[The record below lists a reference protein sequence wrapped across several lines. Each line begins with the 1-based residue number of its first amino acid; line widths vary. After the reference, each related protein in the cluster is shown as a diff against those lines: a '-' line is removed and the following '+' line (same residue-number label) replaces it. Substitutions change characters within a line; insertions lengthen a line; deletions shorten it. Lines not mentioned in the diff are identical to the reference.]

1 MVTSQANSTRKGDS
15 LFKIAS
21 QHAEFDL
28 KKINKSNFSKFS
40 GYDFF
45 LHQEETTKTGWSLI
59 LGHVIV
65 MFILTMKL
73 SLTKFLFL

>member
-21 QHAEFDL
+21 QQAEFDL

-45 LHQEETTKTGWSLI
+45 YIKK
-59 LGHVIV
+59 
-65 MFILTMKL
+65 KL
-73 SLTKFLFL
+73 PKLDGA